1 MTKRR
6 HNRKAVKGAIVREY
20 LDQHGHTRPE
30 VLALMC
36 SVSESYAGKQLRIWK
51 LRTKNWEAQPPKAE
65 PMAVSDG
72 STASYYELPAGAKEL
87 QDLISYKNMN
97 AQIGEIFRATFRYGQ
112 SSHSDELR
120 DAKKIKFYID
130 AEIKRLESL

>member
-65 PMAVSDG
+65 PMSAPFPCCSKII
-72 STASYYELPAGAKEL
+72 TTKEMA
-87 QDLISYKNMN
+87 INTCKTINTVIM
-97 AQIGEIFRATFRYGQ
+97 I
-112 SSHSDELR
+112 
-120 DAKKIKFYID
+120 
-130 AEIKRLESL
+130 